1 MIKHTIVII
10 TLCLLLV
17 GLGFIIGLTGKT
29 GATHNPFLCKEGYAI
44 SEAPF

>member
-17 GLGFIIGLTGKT
+17 GLGFIIGISGKPET
-29 GATHNPFLCKEGYAI
+29 NHNPFSCKEGYVI